1 MTVPARNATHFLVF
15 LEEWKHPPQF
25 PKNAKVRSGDFGGG
39 RVLDR
44 STTNF
49 TTLYIYPLYLSPIS
63 LPPSPINIREIIDN
77 PLIGFILFVY
87 FKDTVVLVIACGYPL
102 RGFPFQEYNS
112 IRTMFVYGS
121 SND

>member
-1 MTVPARNATHFLVF
+1 VF
-15 LEEWKHPPQF
+15 FEEWKHPPPF
-25 PKNAKVRSGDFGGG
+25 PKNGGGPVREFGGG

-49 TTLYIYPLYLSPIS
+49 TTPYICLPIS
-63 LPPSPINIREIIDN
+63 LPSPPVNIGEIIDN

-102 RGFPFQEYNS
+102 RLFSFQEYNS
-112 IRTMFVYGS
+112 IRTILVYGS